1 MGISEIAAAAK
12 RASIQ
17 LAVVKTDAKNS
28 ALAEIARAL
37 KQHSAE
43 IVRANKKDLAAAEK
57 NNLAA
62 PLLKRLKFDEGKI
75 AEVCAGIESLIKLD
89 GPVGKTLS
97 ATELDKGLELYK
109 VSCPIG
115 VIGIIFE
122 SRPDALVQISTLCL
136 KSGNAVL
143 LKGGSEAEHTNT
155 ILAKVIREATKTI
168 VPKEWLQ
175 LLHTRQDVAEM
186 LAMNEYIDL
195 IIPRGSNEFVRYI
208 MNNTDIPVLGH
219 AEGICHVYVDGDAD
233 LDMAVNITVDSKCQY
248 VAVCNAAET
257 LLVANKIAEKFL
269 PKIKTALEQK
279 GVGSTPRLGS
289 GQASSPQVELRGCRR
304 TAEIIDVKPATE
316 KDWSTEYLDYIL
328 SIKVVDGVNEAI
340 EHINRYGS
348 RHTDTIVTANKNN
361 AERFMDLVDSAN
373 VFWNCSTRF
382 SDGYRYGL
390 GAEVGVSTSKI
401 HARGPVGL
409 EGLVIYKWKLLGS
422 GQIVADYAEGGST
435 LRPRSVQ
442 AGSPLNKKKF
452 KHRKIVNG
460 D

>member
-1 MGISEIAAAAK
+1 MNITEIAAAAK
-12 RASIQ
+12 TASIQ
-17 LAVVKTDAKNS
+17 LAAAKTDTKNI
-28 ALAEIARAL
+28 ALDEIAKAL
-37 KQHSAE
+37 KRHSAE
-43 IVRANKKDLAAAEK
+43 IISANKKDLAAAEK

-75 AEVCAGIESLIKLD
+75 AEVCAGIDSLIKLED
-89 GPVGKTLS
+89 PVGKTIS
-97 ATELDKGLELYK
+97 ATELDKGLKLYK

-155 ILAKVIREATKTI
+155 ILAEVILKATCGELVESAEKTSL
-168 VPKEWLQ
+168 PQKWLQ

-208 MNNTDIPVLGH
+208 MDNTDIPVLGH
-219 AEGICHVYVDGDAD
+219 AEGICHVYIDGDAD
-233 LDMAVNITVDSKCQY
+233 LDMAVDITVDSKCQY

-257 LLVANKIAEKFL
+257 LLVDNKIAEKFL
-269 PKIKTALEQK
+269 PKIKAALEQK
-279 GVGSTPRLGS
+279 GV
-289 GQASSPQVELRGCRR
+289 ELRGCER
-304 TAEIIDVKPATE
+304 TSSIIDVKPATE
-316 KDWSTEYLDYIL
+316 KDWSTEYLDYII
-328 SIKVVDGVNEAI
+328 SIKVVDGLDEAI
-340 EHINRYGS
+340 DHINHYGS

-373 VFWNCSTRF
+373 VLWNCSTRF

-390 GAEVGVSTSKI
+390 GAEVGISTNKI

-409 EGLVIYKWKLLGS
+409 EGLVIYKWKLIGT
-422 GQIVADYAEGGST
+422 GQIVADYAGSNVKMFIHKK
-435 LRPRSVQ
+435 LDKNC
-442 AGSPLNKKKF
+442 PL
-452 KHRKIVNG
+452 
-460 D
+460 